1 MKSKWSLRAMLC
13 VLALP
18 LAGPLHAQDAHP
30 CDQVVSACKSA
41 GFIDGDSKQGKGL
54 WSECINPIMRGTAQA
69 HASGVQL
76 PQVSPQVVSACH
88 ASDPS
93 FGEPKHSAQACQAV
107 VNACKGAG
115 FIDGDSKQGKGLWSE
130 CINPL
135 MRGTAQAHASS
146 VQLPQVSPQTISD
159 CHAADPS
166 FGEPKAAKPK

>member
-1 MKSKWSLRAMLC
+1 
-13 VLALP
+13 
-18 LAGPLHAQDAHP
+18 
-30 CDQVVSACKSA
+30 
-41 GFIDGDSKQGKGL
+41 
-54 WSECINPIMRGTAQA
+54 
-69 HASGVQL
+69 VQL
-76 PQVSPQVVSACH
+76 PQVSPQVISACH
-88 ASDPS
+88 TSDPS

-135 MRGTAQAHASS
+135 MRGTPQSHAAT